1 MNKET
6 SVILEMLRHI
16 VNQPNSTQR
25 DLARGLNLSLGKVNY
40 CMKALKEKGYIKIN
54 NFKKNPDKISY
65 AYILTPKGIKEK
77 TKLTINF
84 MKRKMIEYEDLKKE
98 LANDVKKNEKWIK
111 KY

>member
-77 TKLTINF
+77 TKLTVNF
-84 MKRKMIEYEDLKKE
+84 MKRKIEEYKELKKE
-98 LANDVKKNEKWIK
+98 LLSK
-111 KY
+111 

>member
-77 TKLTINF
+77 TKLTVNF

>member
-77 TKLTINF
+77 TKLTVNF
-84 MKRKMIEYEDLKKE
+84 MKRKMREYDELKAEMEED
-98 LANDVKKNEKWIK
+98 N
-111 KY
+111 

>member
-98 LANDVKKNEKWIK
+98 LENYIKKNEK
-111 KY
+111 

>member
-84 MKRKMIEYEDLKKE
+84 MKRQLSMYDELKKE
-98 LANDVKKNEKWIK
+98 LNKK
-111 KY
+111 